1 MCAPLHLY
9 AASDRGAVRQQ
20 PGVLAD
26 SYCSRA
32 ARATGLTVVQCERA
46 CASVSSCRTQNM
58 AISLLLK
65 SQFLH
70 DKTRVQMLRSG
81 HMARLNSETA
91 YLCTIKNLR
100 PG

>member
-1 MCAPLHLY
+1 MCAPLHLS

-46 CASVSSCRTQNM
+46 CASVSSCRTQNV

-70 DKTRVQMLRSG
+70 EKTHIMMLRSV
-81 HMARLNSETA
+81 HVIRLKSETA
-91 YLCTIKNLR
+91 YLCTIKNHR